1 MKYFFEISYNG
12 ANYHGWQIQ
21 KNVSS
26 VQEIITEGLTTF
38 FKQKISIVGSGRT
51 DAGVHARQQFFN
63 VDIENDFDI
72 ESTIFKLNSFFP
84 REISVNA
91 IRAVRPDV
99 SARFNASSRSYEYH
113 MHTFKKPF
121 LDGLSYYF
129 WNEISVNQ
137 MNKAAAILLTKT
149 DFQAFSKVKTETNTF
164 LCDITEAKW
173 VQEGRLLV
181 FHISANRFLRGMVR
195 TVVGTLLDVGLGKT
209 TLEEFEEIIESKDR
223 RNAGRSVPACGLY
236 LSKVEYPEDVFL

>member
-21 KNVSS
+21 KNATS
-26 VQEIITEGLTTF
+26 VQEVLTDGLTTF

-63 VDIENDFDI
+63 VNIDVDFDI
-72 ESTIFKLNSFFP
+72 ESTIFKLNSFLP
-84 REISVNA
+84 REISINA
-91 IRAVRPDV
+91 IRAVRSDV

-129 WNEISVNQ
+129 WNKINVDR
-137 MNKAAAILLTKT
+137 MNEAAAILLTKT
-149 DFQAFSKVKTETNTF
+149 NFQAFSKVKTETSTF
-164 LCDITEAKW
+164 LCDITAAKW
-173 VQEGRLLV
+173 IQEEYLLV

-209 TLEEFEEIIESKDR
+209 TLKEFEEIIESKDR

-236 LSKVEYPEDVFL
+236 LSKVEYPAAVFL

>member
-12 ANYHGWQIQ
+12 ADYHGWQIQ
-21 KNVSS
+21 KNAIS
-26 VQEIITEGLTTF
+26 VQEVLTEGLTTF

-51 DAGVHARQQFFN
+51 DAGVHAKQQFFN
-63 VDIENDFDI
+63 VEIDMDFDI

-84 REISVNA
+84 REISINT
-91 IRAVRPDV
+91 IRAVRADV

-113 MHTFKKPF
+113 IHTFKKPF
-121 LDGLSYYF
+121 LEGLSYYF
-129 WNEISVNQ
+129 WNEISVRQ
-137 MNKAAAILLTKT
+137 MNKSAAILLKKT

-173 VQEGRLLV
+173 VQKEHLLV

>member
-21 KNVSS
+21 KNVIS
-26 VQEIITEGLTTF
+26 VQEVLTDGLTTF
-38 FKQKISIVGSGRT
+38 FKQEISIVGSGRT

-63 VDIENDFDI
+63 VDIDVDFDI

-84 REISVNA
+84 REISINA
-91 IRAVRPDV
+91 IRAVRSDV

-129 WNEISVNQ
+129 WNEINVNQ

-164 LCDITEAKW
+164 LCDITAAKW
-173 VQEGRLLV
+173 IQEEHLLV

-209 TLEEFEEIIESKDR
+209 TLKEFEEIIESKDR

-236 LSKVEYPEDVFL
+236 LSTVEYPDDVFL

>member
-1 MKYFFEISYNG
+1 MRYFFKISYNG

-21 KNVSS
+21 KNAIS
-26 VQEIITEGLTTF
+26 VQEVLTDGLTTF
-38 FKQKISIVGSGRT
+38 FKQKIGIVGSGRT

-63 VDIENDFDI
+63 VDIDVDLDI

-84 REISVNA
+84 REISINA
-91 IRAVRPDV
+91 IRPVRSDA

-129 WNEISVNQ
+129 WNEINVDR
-137 MNKAAAILLTKT
+137 MNEAAAILLTKT

-164 LCDITEAKW
+164 LCDVTEARWIQK
-173 VQEGRLLV
+173 EHLLV

-209 TLEEFEEIIESKDR
+209 TLQEFDGIIESKDR